1 MHEHTVSGK
10 GYSGAFVQSQREG
23 IIEMKTT
30 NISFRRYLF
39 IWGTILFLTG
49 CGLVAMVQSNQVS
62 ETEEGRVNI
71 AAKSKMESKGIPLID
86 QSVKPIIETAS
97 FGLG

>member
-1 MHEHTVSGK
+1 M
-10 GYSGAFVQSQREG
+10 QPQREG
-23 IIEMKTT
+23 NFEMKTR
-30 NISFRRYLF
+30 NIRFRRYLF

-49 CGLVAMVQSNQVS
+49 CGLVTIVQSNQVS

-86 QSVKPIIETAS
+86 EAVPPIIETAS